1 MTRRASRKFRD
12 SGRLTTTRRAGQALR
27 QYFITGL
34 AALFPVFATLYLLLW
49 LFKFADSVLGKILG
63 FKTPGLGLLLLV
75 IIILAVGF
83 FSIHLFGRV
92 AFRTLEAWF
101 GRLPLIKKIYP
112 PVKQLAQFFFVEN
125 EQQAAFRRVVLVAYP
140 RPGSYSLAFV
150 TNEGKSSAIGPPQT
164 LLTLLIPTP
173 PSPFTG
179 PIIIVPKEDVI
190 PLQMSVEDAL
200 KLVVS
205 GGIVAPPLVAERA
218 P

>member
-1 MTRRASRKFRD
+1 MTRRSSRKSRD
-12 SGRLTTTRRAGQALR
+12 SEHLTTTHRVGQSLR

-34 AALFPVFATLYLLLW
+34 AALFPVFATLYLLMW
-49 LFKFADSVLGKILG
+49 LFKFADSVLGQMLG

-75 IIILAVGF
+75 FIILAVGV
-83 FSIHLFGRV
+83 FSIHFFGRV
-92 AFRTLEAWF
+92 VFRTLEAWF
-101 GRLPLIKKIYP
+101 SRLPLIKKIYP
-112 PVKQLAQFFFVEN
+112 LVKQLAQFVFTEN
-125 EQQAAFRRVVLVAYP
+125 EQQAAFRRVVLVVYP
-140 RPGSYSLAFV
+140 RPGAYSLAFV
-150 TNEGKSSAIGPPQT
+150 TNEGKSSVIGPPQT

-179 PIIIVPKEDVI
+179 PIIIVPKDDVI

-200 KLVVS
+200 KFVVS